1 MLEILAMSV
10 KKFLRS
16 LPSHLPWSHIF
27 QILFSLVVA
36 FNCRIL
42 GGSTDL
48 YTVGLVD
55 RLRLLGYPQ
64 LVPVPDGEL
73 PVGHN
78 LDDRV
83 T

>member
-1 MLEILAMSV
+1 MFEVLAIAFAMEPNFPNFV
-10 KKFLRS
+10 FA
-16 LPSHLPWSHIF
+16 F
-27 QILFSLVVA
+27 LVVA
-36 FNCRIL
+36 FNCHFL

-73 PVGHN
+73 PVGRN